1 MSRTKI
7 PASVIMPPRELK
19 QYKRWQCLHTNV
31 RPAEQG
37 YIPTAHEYEDFHQWL
52 KRQDSGYFSD
62 MFDDITGHI
71 SHGRSEQ
78 PSSAFDSPVASIC
91 QHAMHPVAANQ
102 PQSRCP
108 VCTIELHV
116 RYMNVLAEALK
127 SAGGRAPSCT
137 LTSSEHQDAV
147 YSAWC
152 KGKISTLK
160 ELSRL
165 ETMAEEEAEWST
177 HHPEAR
183 HKEMQTAA
191 KAVELYWSET
201 TGCLEK
207 LPRPKKHATVV
218 FAQDT
223 DFVPGRPNPY
233 FHRRSPRYEPGKYTV
248 VAQAGQEE
256 DQISED
262 SEDYSQVKIHHVGNA
277 EESGDESPVFSEQE
291 SRSFLDSSD
300 EIQNDDGDSDWEDID
315 SDEQSSEYGDEY
327 GDGDGIY
334 FEIEE
339 EASFIVFGDD

>member
-1 MSRTKI
+1 MTTAKI

-37 YIPTAHEYEDFHQWL
+37 RIPTAREYDDFHQWL

-62 MFDDITGHI
+62 PFDDISGHI
-71 SHGRSEQ
+71 TDRRSEET
-78 PSSAFDSPVASIC
+78 PSFDSPVASIC
-91 QHAMHPVAANQ
+91 QHFMHPVAAAQ
-102 PQSRCP
+102 LQSRCP
-108 VCTIELHV
+108 VCIIELHV
-116 RYMNVLAEALK
+116 RYMNVLSEALE
-127 SAGGRAPSCT
+127 SAGGCAPSCT
-137 LTSSEHQDAV
+137 LTSSEHQHTV

-152 KGKISTLK
+152 KGKVSTLK

-165 ETMAEEEAEWST
+165 EAMAEEEASWSAQ
-177 HHPEAR
+177 HPEVR
-183 HKEMQTAA
+183 HEDVQTAA

-207 LPRPKKHATVV
+207 PSRSNKQAAVV
-218 FAQDT
+218 FAPDT
-223 DFVPGRPNPY
+223 DFEPGRPNPY

-248 VAQAGQEE
+248 VDEREEEE

-262 SEDYSQVKIHHVGNA
+262 SEDYPQTKIHHVGEAKESHNGTSTSDE
-277 EESGDESPVFSEQE
+277 EESQTV
-291 SRSFLDSSD
+291 LDSIY
-300 EIQNDDGDSDWEDID
+300 EIAEDDGDSDWEDID
-315 SDEQSSEYGDEY
+315 SDEDSFDYGSEFGD
-327 GDGDGIY
+327 DDCAY

>member
-1 MSRTKI
+1 
-7 PASVIMPPRELK
+7 MPPKELK

-37 YIPTAHEYEDFHQWL
+37 YIPSAHEYEDFHQWL

-62 MFDDITGHI
+62 IFDDITGHI
-71 SHGRSEQ
+71 SDSRSEST
-78 PSSAFDSPVASIC
+78 SSSFDSPVASIC
-91 QHAMHPVAANQ
+91 QHAMHPVAADQ
-102 PQSRCP
+102 PQPRCP

-116 RYMNVLAEALK
+116 RYMNVLTEALK
-127 SAGGRAPSCT
+127 SAGGHAPSCT
-137 LTSSEHQDAV
+137 LTSSEHQDTV

-165 ETMAEEEAEWST
+165 EAMAEEEAVWSMQ
-177 HHPEAR
+177 HPEAR
-183 HKEMQTAA
+183 HEETQTAA

-207 LPRPKKHATVV
+207 LPRTKKQATVV

-223 DFVPGRPNPY
+223 DFAPGRPNPY

-248 VAQAGQEE
+248 VALEEQDE

-262 SEDYSQVKIHHVGNA
+262 SEDYSQVKVYHVGET
-277 EESGDESPVFSEQE
+277 EESVDESHISKDEE
-291 SRSFLDSSD
+291 SQLALDSIN
-300 EIQNDDGDSDWEDID
+300 EIEDDDGDSDWEDLD
-315 SDEQSSEYGDEY
+315 SDEESSEYGDEY

>member
-1 MSRTKI
+1 
-7 PASVIMPPRELK
+7 MPPRELK

-62 MFDDITGHI
+62 IFDDITGHI
-71 SHGRSEQ
+71 SHCGSETT
-78 PSSAFDSPVASIC
+78 SSSFNSPVASIC
-91 QHAMHPVAANQ
+91 QHAMHPVAAGQ

-108 VCTIELHV
+108 VCIVELHV
-116 RYMNVLAEALK
+116 RYMNVLSEALK

-137 LTSSEHQDAV
+137 LTSSEHQDIV

-165 ETMAEEEAEWST
+165 ETMAEEEARWSAQ
-177 HHPEAR
+177 HPETS
-183 HKEMQTAA
+183 HEETQTAA

-201 TGCLEK
+201 TGCLER
-207 LPRPKKHATVV
+207 LPRSKKHTAVV

-223 DFVPGRPNPY
+223 DFAPGRPNPY

-248 VAQAGQEE
+248 AEQDEPEE

-262 SEDYSQVKIHHVGNA
+262 SEDYSQVKIHHVGET
-277 EESGDESPVFSEQE
+277 EESVNESLLSNEEESRPVF
-291 SRSFLDSSD
+291 DSID
-300 EIQNDDGDSDWEDID
+300 EIEDDDENSDWEDID
-315 SDEQSSEYGDEY
+315 SGDESSEYGDEC
-327 GDGDGIY
+327 GEGDGIY